1 MVIAAGSYPAGRW
14 FESDRRYQNRLLGQ
28 AVKTSPFHGGNTS
41 SILVGVTNGELAQLG
56 EHLPYKQGVT
66 GSSPVLP
73 TRLSGCVCW
82 PQQKRVCARHALFL
96 LLLFTCRSS
105 AGECRTTNYVAFR
118 NTMCCSTYSRC
129 AGDEPCIDHRTTPV
143 EPAGVWLGILFDY
156 LSNVCV
162 YVKSAFC

>member
-14 FESDRRYQNRLLGQ
+14 FESDRRYQIRLLGQ

-73 TRLSGCVCW
+73 TS
-82 PQQKRVCARHALFL
+82 KRQIRAHLVPFL
-96 LLLFTCRSS
+96 HVSRSVIY
-105 AGECRTTNYVAFR
+105 AQ
-118 NTMCCSTYSRC
+118 
-129 AGDEPCIDHRTTPV
+129 
-143 EPAGVWLGILFDY
+143 
-156 LSNVCV
+156 
-162 YVKSAFC
+162 

>member
-14 FESDRRYQNRLLGQ
+14 FESDRRYQIRLLGQ

-73 TRLSGCVCW
+73 TIANL
-82 PQQKRVCARHALFL
+82 KR
-96 LLLFTCRSS
+96 FTS
-105 AGECRTTNYVAFR
+105 F
-118 NTMCCSTYSRC
+118 
-129 AGDEPCIDHRTTPV
+129 
-143 EPAGVWLGILFDY
+143 
-156 LSNVCV
+156 
-162 YVKSAFC
+162 

>member
-14 FESDRRYQNRLLGQ
+14 FESDRRYQIWLLGQ

-73 TRLSGCVCW
+73 TNHNL
-82 PQQKRVCARHALFL
+82 KRTPFV
-96 LLLFTCRSS
+96 
-105 AGECRTTNYVAFR
+105 GEQF
-118 NTMCCSTYSRC
+118 
-129 AGDEPCIDHRTTPV
+129 
-143 EPAGVWLGILFDY
+143 
-156 LSNVCV
+156 
-162 YVKSAFC
+162 